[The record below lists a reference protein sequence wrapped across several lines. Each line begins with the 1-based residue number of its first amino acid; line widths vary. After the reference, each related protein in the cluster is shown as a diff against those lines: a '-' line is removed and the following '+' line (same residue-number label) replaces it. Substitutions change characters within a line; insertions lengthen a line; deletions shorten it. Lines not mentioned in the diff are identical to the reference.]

1 MKNIYIT
8 IAMVLFLAA
17 CTVPATSTA
26 TSTDLNVKEKNCR
39 PGWAGTDELADNQF
53 AGVSESTSLKL
64 GRAKA
69 RADAYQQIALHI
81 NNGIQTLVNETANS
95 LAGQDRV
102 NFKSTF
108 EMSADIAVKFAK
120 DRRYSECPTNRG
132 EIREY
137 YVLMEHDVQ
146 KEIDHYN
153 ALLEAHKKSE
163 EYKQANAEH
172 KAQVEEMRDYFDK
185 KAAAADSSDSSDS

>member
-1 MKNIYIT
+1 MRKYIA
-8 IAMVLFLAA
+8 ILMVLLLAA
-17 CTVPATSTA
+17 CAVPAVGTPVA
-26 TSTDLNVKEKNCR
+26 TDTNLKEKNCR
-39 PGWAGTDELADNQF
+39 PDWAGDEELGDNQF
-53 AGVSESTSLKL
+53 VGASESTSLKL

-81 NNGIQTLVNETANS
+81 NNDIQILVNETANS
-95 LAGQDRV
+95 LAGQEVV

-132 EIREY
+132 ELREY

-153 ALLEAHKKSE
+153 ALLEAHKKKE

-185 KAAAADSSDSSDS
+185 KAAAAADSSDSSEG